1 VALKKPSEL
10 FGIKKSSEDSSVLE
24 SLSDVKEISESLL
37 DTFDRYKS
45 NVYKVEHYDDK
56 IENLNLKINSLTEE
70 LSNKLTKN
78 DFENAMLSH
87 LMIFDE
93 SFKKLQA
100 QVKGVN
106 KEDLREFKY
115 ELSELTQLIENLLE
129 YEIPKYKKQI
139 TSNEIR
145 LSDKFD
151 DFRENVE
158 DNINNVQEKVNHR
171 VDKFIHSIDE
181 NLDNFNQ
188 RIEETS
194 TEVRKTSDTYQKLS
208 KIIKNKIDSIDEEVK
223 SFEKNISSDISN
235 IKAGVLINEQHLKK
249 FGENIQEYDT
259 RLESVDK
266 YLKKHHQE
274 LVELKEEVFSEIEQI
289 PVGNLQENLERLEKK
304 IDYIKETYSR
314 IEPEVIVKEV
324 IREGLLNE
332 PPNTKNSDP
341 LTPLDQ
347 KFVTLDQLQEHYRLF
362 INRIQQQL
370 STLGG
375 GGETQLKYLDDIVGI
390 ATNASVYDGKFL
402 KYDHSIGKFVFDTA
416 GGAGSQT
423 LDQTLG
429 YGNTSSLGMSVGVVT
444 ATKFYG
450 DGSSITGIV
459 ATGSGIVIRSNGST
473 VGTATTIDFSTNLSV
488 TFGSGI
494 ATVFVNSV
502 GYANTA
508 GIATYATTA
517 GVSTYSSRAGIATY
531 ASTAG
536 IATYATTAGIA
547 TYATSSG
554 IATIAGYASTSGIST
569 YSSTAGIATYATT
582 AGISTYSSTAGI
594 ATYSTSSGIAT
605 IAGYASTSGIS
616 TVAQNLTGSPNITV
630 SSVNSSGVIT
640 ASDFNS
646 TSDIKLKENVQ
657 IIDNPID
664 KIIKIDGVRFDWKYN
679 NKPSMGVIAQNIE
692 KVLPELVSGEDSKT
706 VNYNGIIG
714 LLIECI
720 KEQQKQIDE
729 LAEKLNN
736 LPK

>member
-1 VALKKPSEL
+1 MAIKKPSEL
-10 FGIKKSSEDSSVLE
+10 FGIKRSLEDSSVLE
-24 SLSDVKEISESLL
+24 SLSDTKEISESLL
-37 DTFDRYKS
+37 DTFDRLKN
-45 NVYKVEHYDDK
+45 NVYKVEHYDDE

-106 KEDLREFKY
+106 KEDLREFKC
-115 ELSELTQLIENLLE
+115 ELLELTQLIENLLE
-129 YEIPKYKKQI
+129 NEIPKYKKQI
-139 TSNEIR
+139 TNNKIR
-145 LSDKFD
+145 LFNKFD
-151 DFRENVE
+151 NLKENVE
-158 DNINNVQEKVNHR
+158 DNINNVQEKVDHK
-171 VDKFIHSIDE
+171 VDEFIHSIDE

-188 RIEETS
+188 RLEETS

-208 KIIKNKIDSIDEEVK
+208 KIIKNKIDSIDEEIK
-223 SFEKNISSDISN
+223 SFEKSISSDISN
-235 IKAGVLINEQHLKK
+235 IKADIVINDQYIK
-249 FGENIQEYDT
+249 N
-259 RLESVDK
+259 VDK
-266 YLKKHHQE
+266 YLTEHHQE

-289 PVGNLQENLERLEKK
+289 PVGDLQENLERLEKK
-304 IDYIKETYSR
+304 IDYIKETYSK
-314 IEPEVIVKEV
+314 IEPEVVVKEV

-332 PPNTKNSDP
+332 PPNTNNSNP
-341 LTPLDQ
+341 LTPLDK

-416 GGAGSQT
+416 GGASSQT

-429 YGNTSSLGMSVGVVT
+429 YGNTSNFGMSVGVVT
-444 ATKFYG
+444 ATKYYG
-450 DGSSITGIV
+450 DGSSLTGIV
-459 ATGSGIVIRSNGST
+459 ATGSGVVIRSNGST
-473 VGTATTIDFSTNLSV
+473 VGTASTIDFSTNLSV

-494 ATVFVNSV
+494 ATVSVNSV

-508 GIATYATTA
+508 GIATYAT
-517 GVSTYSSRAGIATY
+517 SS
-531 ASTAG
+531 G
-536 IATYATTAGIA
+536 IATYATSSGIATYATSSGIA

-554 IATIAGYASTSGIST
+554 IATIAS
-569 YSSTAGIATYATT
+569 
-582 AGISTYSSTAGI
+582 
-594 ATYSTSSGIAT
+594 
-605 IAGYASTSGIS
+605 YASTSGIS

-630 SSVNSSGVIT
+630 SSVNSSGIIT

-657 IIDNPID
+657 IIDNPIG
-664 KIIKIDGVRFDWKYN
+664 KIIKIDGVRFDWKSN

-692 KVLPELVSGEDSKT
+692 KVLPELVNGEDSKT

-714 LLIECI
+714 LLIECV
-720 KEQQKQIDE
+720 KSQQEQIDN
-729 LAEKLNN
+729 LNRR
-736 LPK
+736 LDDLSK